1 MFLADWLPR
10 KAALDAE
17 QRAALPDVLRR
28 WIRYS
33 LELCAVDPEWISP
46 VVEAVDTF
54 LPAFEEAFDDT
65 AAWGPAKQIAAE
77 LVARGIDLSDSEAV
91 EDAMRGLNA
100 ERLARY
106 LTD

>member
-1 MFLADWLPR
+1 
-10 KAALDAE
+10 
-17 QRAALPDVLRR
+17 
-28 WIRYS
+28 
-33 LELCAVDPEWISP
+33 

-54 LPAFEEAFDDT
+54 LPAFEDAFNNT

-77 LVARGIDLSDSEAV
+77 LTARGVDFTDSTAV

-106 LTD
+106 LTG